1 LPLAIPDLTMRLSKL
16 PIATL
21 RETPAEAEIVSHRL
35 MLRSGMVRR
44 LASGL
49 FTWMPMGWRVARIV
63 ERVTREEMERIGA
76 HELLMPAVHPAELW
90 RESGR
95 WQDYGDLLLKMRD
108 RGEREYCFGPTHEEV
123 VTDIARRELKSY
135 RQLPVSF
142 FQVQTKFRDE
152 IRPRFGVMRSREFLM
167 KDAYSFHLGEE
178 SLREVY
184 GHYRE
189 AYKRVFERLG
199 LKYRVVQADSGEIG
213 GSRSQEFHVLADSG
227 EDLIAWCDGDDF
239 AANLELAP
247 ALPPEGERA
256 APGAAMSEAHTP
268 GMRTIR
274 QVAAH
279 LDRPA
284 EDCLKTLLVKA
295 EGGGV
300 AALVLCGQH
309 EVNELKATA
318 LPEVAKPLQLAN
330 AQEVAQA
337 ASCPPG
343 FLGPVG
349 LRVKT
354 YVDHAAAHRAN
365 FVCGANRRDK
375 HLVDVNWGRDLPEPE
390 TADLRNAVEGDLSP
404 GGGGTLEIARGI
416 EVGHIFQLGDKY
428 SRCMNA
434 AVLDEN
440 GAERH
445 MQMGCYGLG
454 VTRTV
459 AAAIEQNHDERGI
472 IWPEAMAPFS
482 VVLVALNAARDE
494 NVRATAEQLHDSLR
508 SQGVEVLFDD
518 RDASPGVKL
527 ADADLIGIPHR
538 VVVSARGL
546 KQGTL
551 EYKHRRSEEAEN
563 LSAGEA
569 AEFLQG
575 RLAP

>member
-1 LPLAIPDLTMRLSKL
+1 MRLSKL
-16 PIATL
+16 PLATL
-21 RETPAEAEIVSHRL
+21 RETPAEAEIASHRL

-49 FTWMPMGWRVARIV
+49 FTWMPVGWRVARIV
-63 ERVTREEMERIGA
+63 EQVTREEMERIGA
-76 HELLMPAVHPAELW
+76 HEVLMPAVHPAELW

-95 WQDYGDLLLKMRD
+95 WEDYGDLLLKMRD

-123 VTDIARRELKSY
+123 ITDIARRELKSY
-135 RQLPVSF
+135 KQLPVSF

-152 IRPRFGVMRSREFLM
+152 IRPRFGVMRAREFIM
-167 KDAYSFHLGEE
+167 KDSYSFHLGED

-189 AYKRVFERLG
+189 AYTRVFERLG
-199 LKYRVVQADSGEIG
+199 LKFRVVQADSGEIG

-227 EDLIAWCDGDDF
+227 EDLIVWCDGDDF

-247 ALPPEGERA
+247 ALPPEGKRT
-256 APGAAMSEAHTP
+256 APGAAMTEAHTP

-279 LDRPA
+279 LDQPR
-284 EDCLKTLLVKA
+284 ENCLKTLLVKA
-295 EGGGV
+295 ERGGV
-300 AALVLCGQH
+300 VALVLCGNH
-309 EVNELKATA
+309 GVNELKAA
-318 LPEVAKPLQLAN
+318 GLPEVAKPLQLAN

-337 ASCPPG
+337 ASSPPG
-343 FLGPVG
+343 FVGPVK
-349 LRVKT
+349 LPVTT
-354 YVDHAAAHRAN
+354 YVDHAAGHRAN

-375 HLVDVNWGRDLPEPE
+375 HYVNVNWGRDLPEPE
-390 TADLRNAVEGDLSP
+390 CVDLRNAVEGDLSP
-404 GGGGTLEIARGI
+404 GGGGGLKIARGI

-428 SRCMNA
+428 SRSMNA
-434 AVLDEN
+434 TVLDEN
-440 GAERH
+440 GTDQH

-472 IWPEAMAPFS
+472 IWPQAMAPWS
-482 VVLVALNAARDE
+482 VVIVALNITRDE
-494 NVRATAEQLHDSLR
+494 SVRSTAGQLYDELQ
-508 SQGVEVLFDD
+508 SQGVDVLFDD

-527 ADADLIGIPHR
+527 ADADLLGIPHR

-551 EYKHRRSEEAEN
+551 EYKHRRSDTAEH
-563 LSAGEA
+563 LGTGEA
-569 AEFLQG
+569 ADFLAE
-575 RLAP
+575 RARR

>member
-1 LPLAIPDLTMRLSKL
+1 MRLSKL
-16 PIATL
+16 PLATL
-21 RETPAEAEIVSHRL
+21 RETPAEAEIASHRL

-49 FTWMPMGWRVARIV
+49 FTWMPIGWRVARIV
-63 ERVTREEMERIGA
+63 QQVTREEMERIDA
-76 HELLMPAVHPAELW
+76 HEVLMPAVHPAELW

-95 WQDYGDLLLKMRD
+95 WEDYGDLLLKMRD

-123 VTDIARRELKSY
+123 ITDIARRELKSY
-135 RQLPVSF
+135 KQLPVSF

-152 IRPRFGVMRSREFLM
+152 IRPRFGVMRAREFIM

-178 SLREVY
+178 SLRGVY
-184 GHYRE
+184 GDYRK
-189 AYKRVFERLG
+189 AYTRVFERLG
-199 LKYRVVQADSGEIG
+199 LTFRVVQADSGEIG
-213 GSRSQEFHVLADSG
+213 GSRSQEFHVLAESG
-227 EDLIAWCDGDDF
+227 EDLIVWCDGDDF

-247 ALPPEGERA
+247 ALPPEGDRL
-256 APGAAMSEAHTP
+256 APDGEMEEAHTP

-274 QVAAH
+274 QVAGR
-279 LDRPA
+279 LDRPL

-300 AALVLCGQH
+300 VALVLCGNH
-309 EVNELKATA
+309 EVNELKAVG
-318 LPEVAKPLQLAN
+318 LPEVAKPLLLAN

-343 FLGPVG
+343 FVGPVN
-349 LRVKT
+349 LKVTT
-354 YVDHAAAHRAN
+354 YVDHAAGHSAN
-365 FVCGANRRDK
+365 FVCGANRRDT
-375 HLVDVNWGRDLPEPE
+375 HLVNVNWGRDLPEPE
-390 TADLRNAVEGDLSP
+390 CVDLRNAVEGDRSP
-404 GGGGTLEIARGI
+404 GGGGGLQIARGI

-428 SRCMNA
+428 SRSMNA
-434 AVLDEN
+434 TVLDEN
-440 GAERH
+440 GADQH

-472 IWPEAMAPFS
+472 IWPEAMAPWS
-482 VVLVALNAARDE
+482 VVIVALNIARDDA
-494 NVRATAEQLHDSLR
+494 VRQTAEELYEELK
-508 SQGVEVLFDD
+508 SQGVDVLFDD

-527 ADADLIGIPHR
+527 ADADLVGIPHR

-551 EYKHRRSEEAEN
+551 EYKHRRSDTAEN
-563 LSAGEA
+563 LGA
-569 AEFLQG
+569 AETAGFLAE
-575 RLAP
+575 RARR

>member
-1 LPLAIPDLTMRLSKL
+1 MRLSKL

-21 RETPAEAEIVSHRL
+21 RETPAEAEIASHRL

-44 LASGL
+44 LAAGL

-76 HELLMPAVHPAELW
+76 HEVLMPAVHPAELW

-142 FQVQTKFRDE
+142 FQMQTKFRDE
-152 IRPRFGVMRSREFLM
+152 IRPRFGVMRAREFIM
-167 KDAYSFHLGEE
+167 KDAYSFHLDEK
-178 SLREVY
+178 SLRETY
-184 GHYRE
+184 GRYRE
-189 AYKRVFERLG
+189 AYSRIFERLG

-247 ALPPEGERA
+247 ALPPAGARA
-256 APGAAMSEAHTP
+256 APQGDMTEAHTP
-268 GMRTIR
+268 GTRTIR
-274 QVAAH
+274 QIAARVG
-279 LDRPA
+279 RPP

-295 EGGGV
+295 DDGGV
-300 AALVLCGQH
+300 VALVLCGHHQ
-309 EVNELKATA
+309 VNELKAGS
-318 LPEVAKPLQLAN
+318 LPGIAKPLKLAN

-337 ASCPPG
+337 AGCPPG
-343 FLGPVG
+343 FVGPVG
-349 LRVKT
+349 LRVPT
-354 YVDHAAAHRAN
+354 FVDHAAAHRAN

-375 HLVDVNWGRDLPEPE
+375 HHVDVNWGRDLPEPD
-390 TADLRNAVEGDLSP
+390 TADLRNAVAGDPSP
-404 GGGGTLEIARGI
+404 GGGGTLKIARGI

-428 SRCMNA
+428 SRSMNA
-434 AVLDEN
+434 TVLDEN
-440 GAERH
+440 GVERH
-445 MQMGCYGLG
+445 PQMGCYGLG

-459 AAAIEQNHDERGI
+459 AAAIEQNHDQRGI

-482 VVLVALNAARDE
+482 VILVGLNISRDDE
-494 NVRATAEQLHDSLR
+494 VRATAGALYESLSSR
-508 SQGVEVLFDD
+508 GVEALFDD

-527 ADADLIGIPHR
+527 TDADLIGIPHR
-538 VVVSARGL
+538 VVISARGL

-551 EYKHRRSEEAEN
+551 EYKHRRSDAAER
-563 LSAGEA
+563 LDVDEA
-569 AEFLQG
+569 AEFLLERTRRQAD
-575 RLAP
+575 R

>member
-1 LPLAIPDLTMRLSKL
+1 
-16 PIATL
+16 
-21 RETPAEAEIVSHRL
+21 
-35 MLRSGMVRR
+35 
-44 LASGL
+44 
-49 FTWMPMGWRVARIV
+49 
-63 ERVTREEMERIGA
+63 
-76 HELLMPAVHPAELW
+76 
-90 RESGR
+90 
-95 WQDYGDLLLKMRD
+95 MRD

-123 VTDIARRELKSY
+123 ITDIARRELKSY

-152 IRPRFGVMRSREFLM
+152 IRPRFGVMRAREFIM

-178 SLREVY
+178 SLRETY
-184 GHYRE
+184 GQYRE
-189 AYKRVFERLG
+189 AYRRVFERLD
-199 LKYRVVQADSGEIG
+199 LNYRVVQADSGEIG

-227 EDLIAWCDGDDF
+227 EDLIVWCDGDDF

-247 ALPPEGERA
+247 ALPPKGERA
-256 APGAAMSEAHTP
+256 APGASMSEAHTP
-268 GMRTIR
+268 GMRTTR
-274 QVAAH
+274 QIAEH
-279 LDRPA
+279 LGRPL

-295 EGGGV
+295 QGGGV
-300 AALVLCGQH
+300 VALVLCGHH
-309 EVNELKATA
+309 EVNELKATG
-318 LPEVAKPLQLAN
+318 LPGVARPLQLAN

-343 FLGPVG
+343 FVGPVG
-349 LRVKT
+349 LRVRA

-390 TADLRNAVEGDLSP
+390 TVDLRNAVEGDLSP
-404 GGGGTLEIARGI
+404 GGGGVLEVTRGI

-428 SRCMNA
+428 SRSMRA
-434 AVLDEN
+434 VVLDEN
-440 GAERH
+440 GAEQP

-482 VVLVALNAARDE
+482 VILVALNIGRDE
-494 NVRATAEQLHDSLR
+494 NVRETAEQLHQSLR
-508 SQGVEVLFDD
+508 SRGVEVLFDD

-538 VVVSARGL
+538 VVISARGL

-551 EYKHRRSEEAEN
+551 EYKHRRSDTAEHF
-563 LSAGEA
+563 SA
-569 AEFLQG
+569 AEAHEFLHN
-575 RLAP
+575 RIVS

>member
-1 LPLAIPDLTMRLSKL
+1 MRLSKL
-16 PIATL
+16 PLATL
-21 RETPAEAEIVSHRL
+21 RETPAEAEIASHRL

-49 FTWMPMGWRVARIV
+49 FTWMPVGWRVARIV
-63 ERVTREEMERIGA
+63 EQVTREEMERIGA
-76 HELLMPAVHPAELW
+76 HEVLMPAVHPAELW

-95 WQDYGDLLLKMRD
+95 WEDYGNLLLKMRD
-108 RGEREYCFGPTHEEV
+108 RGDREYCFGPTHEEV
-123 VTDIARRELKSY
+123 ITDIARRELKSY
-135 RQLPVSF
+135 KQLPVSF

-152 IRPRFGVMRSREFLM
+152 IRPRFGVMRAREFIM
-167 KDAYSFHLGEE
+167 KDSYSFHLGED

-189 AYKRVFERLG
+189 AYTRVFERLG
-199 LKYRVVQADSGEIG
+199 LQFRVVQADSGEIG

-227 EDLIAWCDGDDF
+227 EDLIVWCDGDDF

-256 APGAAMSEAHTP
+256 SPGAAMTESHTP

-279 LDRPA
+279 VEEPL
-284 EDCLKTLLVKA
+284 ENCLKTLLVKA

-300 AALVLCGQH
+300 VALVLCGNH
-309 EVNELKATA
+309 EVNELKAVG

-337 ASCPPG
+337 ASSPPG
-343 FLGPVG
+343 FVGPVN
-349 LRVKT
+349 LPVTT
-354 YVDHAAAHRAN
+354 YVDHAAGHRAN
-365 FVCGANRRDK
+365 FVCGANRRDT
-375 HLVDVNWGRDLPEPE
+375 HFVNVNWGRDLPEPE
-390 TADLRNAVEGDLSP
+390 CVDLRNAVEGDPSP
-404 GGGGTLEIARGI
+404 GGGGGLKIARGI

-428 SRCMNA
+428 SRSMNA
-434 AVLDEN
+434 TVLDEN
-440 GAERH
+440 GADRH

-472 IWPEAMAPFS
+472 IWPEAMAPWS
-482 VVLVALNAARDE
+482 VSIVALNIARDE
-494 NVRATAEQLHDSLR
+494 AVRATAGQLYDELQSR
-508 SQGVEVLFDD
+508 GIDVLFDD

-551 EYKHRRSEEAEN
+551 EYKHRRSETAEN

-569 AEFLQG
+569 ADFLAE
-575 RLAP
+575 RARR

>member
-1 LPLAIPDLTMRLSKL
+1 MRLSKL
-16 PIATL
+16 PLATL
-21 RETPAEAEIVSHRL
+21 RETPAEAEIASHRL
-35 MLRSGMVRR
+35 MLRAGMVRR

-49 FTWMPMGWRVARIV
+49 FTWMPVGWRVARIV

-90 RESGR
+90 QESGR
-95 WQDYGDLLLKMRD
+95 WEDYGDLLLKMRD

-123 VTDIARRELKSY
+123 ITDIARRELRSY
-135 RQLPVSF
+135 KQLPVNF
-142 FQVQTKFRDE
+142 FQIQTKFRDE
-152 IRPRFGVMRSREFLM
+152 IRPRFGVMRAREFIM
-167 KDAYSFHLGEE
+167 KDAYSFHQGEE
-178 SLREVY
+178 SLRETY

-189 AYKRVFERLG
+189 AYRRVFERLD
-199 LKYRVVQADSGEIG
+199 LKFRVVQADSGEIG

-247 ALPPEGERA
+247 ALPPAGERA
-256 APGAAMSEAHTP
+256 APAGAMDEAHTP

-274 QVAAH
+274 QVAAG
-279 LDRPA
+279 LGQPL
-284 EDCLKTLLVKA
+284 ENCLKTLLVRA
-295 EGGGV
+295 RGGGV
-300 AALVLCGQH
+300 AALVLCGNH
-309 EVNELKATA
+309 EVNELKAVG
-318 LPEVAKPLQLAN
+318 LPEVARPLQLAN

-343 FLGPVG
+343 FVGPLNLPVA
-349 LRVKT
+349 T
-354 YVDHAAAHRAN
+354 YVDHAAGHRAN

-375 HLVDVNWGRDLPEPE
+375 HYVNVNWGRDLPEPE
-390 TADLRNAVEGDLSP
+390 CVDLRNAVKGDLSP
-404 GGGGTLEIARGI
+404 GGGGTLQIARGI

-428 SRCMNA
+428 SRAMNA
-434 AVLDEN
+434 TVLDEN

-454 VTRTV
+454 VTRVV
-459 AAAIEQNHDERGI
+459 AAAIEQNHDQRGI
-472 IWPEAMAPFS
+472 IWPQAMAPWS
-482 VVLVALNAARDE
+482 VVIVALNIARDGD
-494 NVRATAEQLHDSLR
+494 VRATAESLCKELQ
-508 SQGVEVLFDD
+508 SQGVDVLLDD

-551 EYKHRRSEEAEN
+551 EYKHRRSETGQRMKT
-563 LSAGEA
+563 GEA
-569 AEFLQG
+569 AEFLLE
-575 RLAP
+575 RARR

>member
-1 LPLAIPDLTMRLSKL
+1 MRLSKL

-35 MLRSGMVRR
+35 MLRAGMVRR

-49 FTWMPMGWRVARIV
+49 FTWMPLGWRAARIV
-63 ERVTREEMERIGA
+63 EQITREEMERIGA
-76 HELLMPAVHPAELW
+76 HEMLMPAVHPAELW

-95 WQDYGDLLLKMRD
+95 WDDYGNLLLKMRD

-123 VTDIARRELKSY
+123 ITDIARRELKSY

-152 IRPRFGVMRSREFLM
+152 IRPRFGVMRAREFIM
-167 KDAYSFHLGEE
+167 KDAYSFDIDEPA
-178 SLREVY
+178 LRETY
-184 GHYRE
+184 GRYRQ
-189 AYKRVFERLG
+189 AYRRVFDRLG
-199 LKYRVVQADSGEIG
+199 LSYRMVQADSGEIG

-247 ALPPEGERA
+247 ALPPAGERQ
-256 APGAAMSEAHTP
+256 APEGGMTEAHTP
-268 GMRTIR
+268 GMRTVR
-274 QVAAH
+274 QIAAH
-279 LDRPA
+279 LGKPL
-284 EDCLKTLLVKA
+284 EQCLKTLLVKA

-300 AALVLCGQH
+300 VSLVLCGQH
-309 EVNELKATA
+309 EVNELKATG
-318 LPEVAKPLQLAN
+318 LPGVARPLQLAN

-349 LRVKT
+349 LDVKT
-354 YVDHAAAHRAN
+354 YVDHAAAHQAN

-375 HLVDVNWGRDLPEPE
+375 HYVDVNWGRDLPEPD

-404 GGGGTLEIARGI
+404 GGGGTLKIARGI

-428 SRCMNA
+428 SRSMNA
-434 AVLDEN
+434 LVLDEK
-440 GAERH
+440 GAEQH

-482 VVLVALNAARDE
+482 VILVALNVARDE
-494 NVRATAEQLHDSLR
+494 QVRVTAEQLYEALQSKGID
-508 SQGVEVLFDD
+508 VLFDD

-546 KQGTL
+546 KQGTV
-551 EYKHRRSEEAEN
+551 EYKHRRSDAGEH
-563 LSAGEA
+563 LSAADAG
-569 AEFLQG
+569 EFLLERARRPG
-575 RLAP
+575 LSRF

>member
-1 LPLAIPDLTMRLSKL
+1 MRLSKL
-16 PIATL
+16 PLATL
-21 RETPAEAEIVSHRL
+21 RETPAEAEIASHRL

-49 FTWMPMGWRVARIV
+49 FTWMPVGWRVARIV
-63 ERVTREEMERIGA
+63 EQVTREEMERIGA
-76 HELLMPAVHPAELW
+76 HEVLMPAVHPAELW

-95 WQDYGDLLLKMRD
+95 WEDYGDLLLKLRD

-123 VTDIARRELKSY
+123 ITDIARRELKSY
-135 RQLPVSF
+135 KQLPVSF

-152 IRPRFGVMRSREFLM
+152 IRPRFGVMRAREFIM
-167 KDAYSFHLGEE
+167 KDSYSFHLGED

-189 AYKRVFERLG
+189 AYTRVFERLG
-199 LKYRVVQADSGEIG
+199 LKFRVVQADSGEIG

-227 EDLIAWCDGDDF
+227 EDLIVWCDGDDF

-247 ALPPEGERA
+247 ALPPEGKRT
-256 APGAAMSEAHTP
+256 APGAAMTEAHTP

-279 LDRPA
+279 LDQPR
-284 EDCLKTLLVKA
+284 ENCLKTLLVKA
-295 EGGGV
+295 ERGGV
-300 AALVLCGQH
+300 VALVLCGNH
-309 EVNELKATA
+309 GVNELKAA
-318 LPEVAKPLQLAN
+318 GLPEVAKPLQLAN

-337 ASCPPG
+337 ASSPPG
-343 FLGPVG
+343 FVGPVK
-349 LRVKT
+349 LPVTT
-354 YVDHAAAHRAN
+354 YVDHAAGHRAN

-375 HLVDVNWGRDLPEPE
+375 HYVNVNWGRDLPEPE
-390 TADLRNAVEGDLSP
+390 CVDLRNAVEGDLSP
-404 GGGGTLEIARGI
+404 GGGGGLKIARGI

-428 SRCMNA
+428 SRSMNA
-434 AVLDEN
+434 TVLDEN
-440 GAERH
+440 GTDQH

-472 IWPEAMAPFS
+472 IWPQAMAPWS
-482 VVLVALNAARDE
+482 VVIVALNITRDE
-494 NVRATAEQLHDSLR
+494 SVRSTAGQLYDELQ
-508 SQGVEVLFDD
+508 SQGVDVLFDD

-527 ADADLIGIPHR
+527 ADADLLGIPHR

-551 EYKHRRSEEAEN
+551 EYKHRRSDTAEH
-563 LSAGEA
+563 LGTGEA
-569 AEFLQG
+569 ADFLAE
-575 RLAP
+575 RARR

>member
-1 LPLAIPDLTMRLSKL
+1 MRLSKL
-16 PIATL
+16 PLTTL
-21 RETPAEAEIVSHRL
+21 RETPADAEIASHRL

-76 HELLMPAVHPAELW
+76 HEVLMPAVHPAELW

-95 WQDYGDLLLKMRD
+95 WDDYGDLLLKMRD

-123 VTDIARRELKSY
+123 ITDIARRELKSY

-142 FQVQTKFRDE
+142 FQIQTKFRDE
-152 IRPRFGVMRSREFLM
+152 IRPRFGVMRAREFIM
-167 KDAYSFHLGEE
+167 KDAYSFHLGED
-178 SLREVY
+178 SLRDTY
-184 GHYRE
+184 GDYRE
-189 AYKRVFERLG
+189 AYSRVFERLG
-199 LKYRVVQADSGEIG
+199 LNYRVVQADSGEIG

-227 EDLIAWCDGDDF
+227 EDLIVWCDGDDF

-247 ALPPEGERA
+247 ALPPDDERDSPGE
-256 APGAAMSEAHTP
+256 AMSQAHTP
-268 GMRTIR
+268 GMRTMR

-279 LDRPA
+279 LDRPLQN
-284 EDCLKTLLVKA
+284 CLKTLLVKA

-300 AALVLCGQH
+300 AALVLRDDH

-318 LPEVAKPLQLAN
+318 LPGVAKPLQLAN

-343 FLGPVG
+343 FVGPVN
-349 LRVKT
+349 LCVTT
-354 YVDHAAAHRAN
+354 YVDHAAGHQAN
-365 FVCGANRRDK
+365 FACGANRRDK
-375 HLVDVNWGRDLPEPE
+375 HFVNVNWGRDLPEPE
-390 TADLRNAVEGDLSP
+390 CVDLRNAVEGDRSP
-404 GGGGTLEIARGI
+404 GGGGSLQIARGI

-428 SRCMNA
+428 SRSMNA

-440 GAERH
+440 GAEQH

-482 VVLVALNAARDE
+482 LVIVALNIARDE
-494 NVRATAEQLHDSLR
+494 AVHATAEQLYGDLQA
-508 SQGVEVLFDD
+508 QGVDVLFDD

-538 VVVSARGL
+538 VVVSSRGL

-551 EYKHRRSEEAEN
+551 EYKHRRSQNPEHLSDAEAT
-563 LSAGEA
+563 EA
-569 AEFLQG
+569 LLQ
-575 RLAP
+575 LARR

>member
-1 LPLAIPDLTMRLSKL
+1 MRLSKL
-16 PIATL
+16 PLATL
-21 RETPAEAEIVSHRL
+21 RETPAEAEIASHRL

-49 FTWMPMGWRVARIV
+49 FTWMPIGWRVARIV
-63 ERVTREEMERIGA
+63 QQVTREEMERIDA
-76 HELLMPAVHPAELW
+76 HEVLMPAVHPAELW

-95 WQDYGDLLLKMRD
+95 WEDYGDLLLKMRD

-123 VTDIARRELKSY
+123 ITDIARRELKSY
-135 RQLPVSF
+135 KQLPVSF

-152 IRPRFGVMRSREFLM
+152 IRPRFGVMRAREFIM

-178 SLREVY
+178 SLRGVY
-184 GHYRE
+184 GDYRK
-189 AYKRVFERLG
+189 AYTRVFERLG
-199 LKYRVVQADSGEIG
+199 LTFRVVQADSGEIG
-213 GSRSQEFHVLADSG
+213 GSRSQEFHVLAESG
-227 EDLIAWCDGDDF
+227 EDLIVWCDGDDF

-247 ALPPEGERA
+247 ALPPEGDRL
-256 APGAAMSEAHTP
+256 APDGEMEEAHTP

-274 QVAAH
+274 QVAGR
-279 LDRPA
+279 LDRPL

-300 AALVLCGQH
+300 VALVLCGNH
-309 EVNELKATA
+309 EVNELKAVG

-343 FLGPVG
+343 FVGPVN
-349 LRVKT
+349 LKVTT
-354 YVDHAAAHRAN
+354 YVDHAAGHRAN
-365 FVCGANRRDK
+365 FVCGANRRDT
-375 HLVDVNWGRDLPEPE
+375 HLVNVNWGRDLPEPE
-390 TADLRNAVEGDLSP
+390 CVDLRNAVEGDRSP
-404 GGGGTLEIARGI
+404 GGGGGLQIARGI

-428 SRCMNA
+428 SRSMNA
-434 AVLDEN
+434 TVLDEN
-440 GAERH
+440 GADQH

-472 IWPEAMAPFS
+472 IWPEAMAPWS
-482 VVLVALNAARDE
+482 VVIVALNIARDDA
-494 NVRATAEQLHDSLR
+494 VRQTAEELYEELK
-508 SQGVEVLFDD
+508 SQGVDVLFDD

-527 ADADLIGIPHR
+527 ADADLVGIPHR

-551 EYKHRRSEEAEN
+551 EYKHRRSDTAEN
-563 LSAGEA
+563 LGA
-569 AEFLQG
+569 AETAGFLAE
-575 RLAP
+575 RARR

>member
-1 LPLAIPDLTMRLSKL
+1 MRLSRL
-16 PIATL
+16 PIATR
-21 RETPAEAEIVSHRL
+21 RETPAEAEIASHRL

-49 FTWMPMGWRVARIV
+49 FTWMPLGWRVARIV

-76 HELLMPAVHPAELW
+76 HEVLMPAVHPAELW

-95 WQDYGDLLLKMRD
+95 WRDYGDLLLKMRD

-123 VTDIARRELKSY
+123 ITDIARRELKSY

-152 IRPRFGVMRSREFLM
+152 IRPRFGVMRAREFIM

-184 GHYRE
+184 GQYRE
-189 AYKRVFERLG
+189 AYRRVFERLG
-199 LKYRVVQADSGEIG
+199 LSYRVVQADSGEIG

-227 EDLIAWCDGDDF
+227 EDLIVWCDGDDF

-247 ALPPEGERA
+247 ALPPEGQRE
-256 APGAAMSEAHTP
+256 APRGAMAEAHTP
-268 GMRTIR
+268 GMRTMR
-274 QVAAH
+274 QIAAH
-279 LDRPA
+279 LKRPL

-300 AALVLCGQH
+300 AALVLCGHH
-309 EVNELKATA
+309 EVNELKATG
-318 LPEVAKPLQLAN
+318 LPGIAKPLQLAN

-343 FLGPVG
+343 FVGPVG
-349 LRVKT
+349 LRVKA

-375 HLVDVNWGRDLPEPE
+375 HYVDVNWGRDLPEPD
-390 TADLRNAVEGDLSP
+390 TVDLRNAVEGDLSP
-404 GGGGTLEIARGI
+404 GGGGTLQLARGI

-428 SRCMNA
+428 SRSMNA
-434 AVLDEN
+434 AVLDES

-445 MQMGCYGLG
+445 LQMGCYGLG

-482 VVLVALNAARDE
+482 VVLVALNIARDDK
-494 NVRATAEQLHDSLR
+494 VRATAEGLYESLQE
-508 SQGVEVLFDD
+508 QGVDVLFDD

-551 EYKHRRSEEAEN
+551 EYKHRRADAAEH

-569 AEFLQG
+569 AEFVLE
-575 RLAP
+575 RARR

>member
-1 LPLAIPDLTMRLSKL
+1 MRLSKL
-16 PIATL
+16 PISTL
-21 RETPAEAEIVSHRL
+21 RETPAEAEIASHRL
-35 MLRSGMVRR
+35 MLRAGMVRR
-44 LASGL
+44 LAAGL
-49 FTWMPMGWRVARIV
+49 FTWMPLGWRVARIV

-76 HELLMPAVHPAELW
+76 QEVLMPAVHPAELW

-95 WQDYGDLLLKMRD
+95 WADYGDLLLKMRD

-123 VTDIARRELKSY
+123 ITDIARRELRSY

-142 FQVQTKFRDE
+142 FQLQTKFRDE
-152 IRPRFGVMRSREFLM
+152 IRPRFGVMRAREFIM

-178 SLREVY
+178 SLSETY
-184 GHYRE
+184 ASYRE
-189 AYKRVFERLG
+189 AYRRVFERLE
-199 LKYRVVQADSGEIG
+199 LTYRVVQADSGEIG

-247 ALPPEGERA
+247 ALPPAGDRE
-256 APGAAMSEAHTP
+256 APRGSMTETHTP
-268 GMRTIR
+268 GMRTIS
-274 QVAAH
+274 QVAKH
-279 LDRPA
+279 LKRPLR
-284 EDCLKTLLVKA
+284 DCLKTLLVKSD
-295 EGGGV
+295 EGGV
-300 AALVLCGQH
+300 VALVLCGDH
-309 EVNELKATA
+309 EVNELKAVA
-318 LPEVAKPLQLAN
+318 LPGVAKPLTLAN

-349 LRVKT
+349 LRAKT

-375 HLVDVNWGRDLPEPE
+375 HYVDANWGRDLPEPE
-390 TADLRNAVEGDLSP
+390 AVDLRNAVEGDLSP
-404 GGGGTLEIARGI
+404 GGGGTLKIARGI

-428 SRCMNA
+428 SRAMNA
-434 AVLDEN
+434 VVLDEN
-440 GAERH
+440 GAEQH

-454 VTRTV
+454 ITRTV

-482 VVLVALNAARDE
+482 VTLVALNFAGDQTVA
-494 NVRATAEQLHDSLR
+494 ATAERLYAELT
-508 SQGVEVLFDD
+508 SQGVDVLFDD

-551 EYKHRRSEEAEN
+551 EYKHRRSDTPEHVNAD
-563 LSAGEA
+563 EA
-569 AEFLQG
+569 AEFLVERARRG
-575 RLAP
+575 NGP